1 MGSEENKCFASLSY
15 HQAALALW
23 VLSIKLIPFLAEP
36 GGWLCSAI
44 NFPFVS
50 MVGGGGHFDSF
61 FLRKKSITYLKR
73 EKINA
78 VIVKLPEELNHL

>member
-1 MGSEENKCFASLSY
+1 MVTSKLAGINWTLGWEENKCFASLSY
-15 HQAALALW
+15 HHAALALW

-50 MVGGGGHFDSF
+50 MVGGGGHFYSF
-61 FLRKKSITYLKR
+61 FSEKKTSITYLKR
-73 EKINA
+73 EK
-78 VIVKLPEELNHL
+78 